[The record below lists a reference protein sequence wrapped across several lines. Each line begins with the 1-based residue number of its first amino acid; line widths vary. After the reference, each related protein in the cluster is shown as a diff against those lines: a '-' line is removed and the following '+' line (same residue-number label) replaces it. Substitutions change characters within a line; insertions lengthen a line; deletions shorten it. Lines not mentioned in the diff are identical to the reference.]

1 MRAAP
6 AHAVPPSQTRAD
18 PGGGG
23 GQPGHGPPKTF
34 QGGGGQYYSLAP
46 PKPEVEFAKN
56 YDDAT
61 IFDVI

>member
-1 MRAAP
+1 MIPIFRHP
-6 AHAVPPSQTRAD
+6 RTLIGVK
-18 PGGGG
+18 GGSRG

-34 QGGGGQYYSLAP
+34 QGEQYYSLPPP
-46 PKPEVEFAKN
+46 PKNEVEFAKN